1 VVVDLGVGEVA
12 AFLAQGD
19 QGLEPRAADFRLFSR
34 GASAIIGASLS
45 LTFAARGLAGALRG
59 VLGFSVVMVVLDW
72 SSELLSVGLGERIS
86 RNRKLYY
93 ESVLLCGL

>member
-12 AFLAQGD
+12 AFLAEGD
-19 QGLEPRAADFRLFSR
+19 QGLEPRAANFASSAE

-93 ESVLLCGL
+93 ESDAFAG